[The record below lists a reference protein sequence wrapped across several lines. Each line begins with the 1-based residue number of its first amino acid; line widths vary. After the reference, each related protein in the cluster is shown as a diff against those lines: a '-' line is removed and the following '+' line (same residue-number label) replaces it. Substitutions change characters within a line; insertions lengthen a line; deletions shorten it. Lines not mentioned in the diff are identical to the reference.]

1 MADYQDEM
9 AARWR
14 ELAQPEA
21 GWHVLNVTA
30 QTCSVTGDGEST
42 EYSITDPAALPLAE
56 NRFDV
61 VTCRNVVRGFPDG
74 YRFMLEMRRVLKPGG
89 ILLVEDALLPD
100 GERAAGYVNA
110 FLKLRDPRH
119 IRAYTGYEWEGT
131 ALDAGFDVALVE
143 RFTHSA
149 PLLDP
154 TPEQPYTPYVVE
166 RLHILLR
173 QAPQAVAT
181 WLQPRCPGT
190 ADAHFTQH
198 TIILKAVKPM

>member
-1 MADYQDEM
+1 MADYQDEL

-21 GWHVLNVTA
+21 SWHVLEVT
-30 QTCSVTGDGEST
+30 TRGCIVTSSGVSTTLSVT
-42 EYSITDPAALPLAE
+42 DPTALPLAE
-56 NRFDV
+56 NRFDL
-61 VTCRNVVRGFPDG
+61 VTCRNAVSGFPDS

-89 ILLVEDALLPD
+89 ILLVKDVLLPD

-119 IRAYTGYEWEGT
+119 IRAYADYEWEGT
-131 ALDAGFDVALVE
+131 ALDAGFEVALVE
-143 RFTHSA
+143 RFTHDV

-154 TPEQPYTPYVVE
+154 NAEEPYTPYRVE

-173 QAPQAVAT
+173 QAPQAAAA
-181 WLQPRCPGT
+181 WLQPHCPGT
-190 ADAHFTQH
+190 ADARFTQH
-198 TIILKAVKPM
+198 TIILKAVKPV